1 MRRIAAAVA
10 GLIAAASSLAAQAR
24 PAPVAPAAVAAVA
37 ATAMVDTTRPPI
49 SPGRAFLQS
58 ALIPGLAQ
66 SRLDRPAG
74 VLFAA
79 VEMLAITMYAKSSFD
94 LRTARR
100 FSRDST
106 PATYEIDAATGV
118 ARRDPT
124 TNELV
129 VATWRGPRYTASR
142 AQARAAHVED
152 WRALLIFN
160 HLFAAADAFVS
171 AQLWDLPGR
180 VDLQVTPA
188 VSRVGVVIPW

>member
-1 MRRIAAAVA
+1 MRGIVAAIA
-10 GLIAAASSLAAQAR
+10 GLVVAASSLTGQAR
-24 PAPVAPAAVAAVA
+24 PAPVAPAAVAA
-37 ATAMVDTTRPPI
+37 TAVVDTARPPI

-66 SRLDRPAG
+66 SRLDRSAG

-106 PATYEIDAATGV
+106 PATYEIDAETGL
-118 ARRDPT
+118 ARRDPK
-124 TNELV
+124 TNDLV
-129 VATWRGPRYTASR
+129 VATWRGPRYTESR
-142 AQARAAHVED
+142 AQARAAHLED

-160 HLFAAADAFVS
+160 HLFAAADAFVA

-180 VDLQVTPA
+180 VDLRVSPT
-188 VSRVGVVIPW
+188 VSRVGIVIPW